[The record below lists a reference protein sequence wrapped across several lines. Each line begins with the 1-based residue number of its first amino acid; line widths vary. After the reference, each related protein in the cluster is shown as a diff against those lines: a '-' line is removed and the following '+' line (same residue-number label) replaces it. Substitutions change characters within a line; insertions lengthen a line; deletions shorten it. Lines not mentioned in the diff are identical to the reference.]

1 MKVVVF
7 CLSLIMPCFC
17 FAQQTEEFRFVKNYY
32 NHHRTLL
39 GKEFK
44 KKLDTETNTLKKDA
58 IKKDFILFMRK
69 MDSIE
74 NTALI
79 GALLKVKNI
88 EDLNTLQNKNI
99 ITKNTD
105 DKVPYTTDKSAD
117 YPGGVDALRK
127 EVAHLF
133 YGGSVYSETPNIK
146 TNVKFIVE
154 KDGSISNVK
163 AEGENFTFNRQAE
176 IAIYSISEKF
186 SPAVINGTP
195 VRYRFN
201 LPLTFSFK

>member
-1 MKVVVF
+1 M
-7 CLSLIMPCFC
+7 
-17 FAQQTEEFRFVKNYY
+17 
-32 NHHRTLL
+32 
-39 GKEFK
+39 
-44 KKLDTETNTLKKDA
+44 KKDA